1 MRHLTRVFLL
11 VCGLAAADA
20 AAARACRAQFFMSGA
35 SDTVPRVAA
44 MGSVTIPVAPE
55 RAVIYAS
62 VAGRDSTGPGALA
75 QASATR
81 DRAAAALGR
90 LGVQVAPWGFALGR
104 EEPGQ
109 RVPRMEPGPGA
120 GPLAARWGV
129 RVVVDRIDRL
139 DAVLRAL
146 AAAGVEST
154 PHVSLEADGTD
165 DARRRATEQAVAEA
179 RRDAEAMAR
188 AAGGRLGDLLTLTNM
203 SQLESGLSSDTRFLF
218 GQGYERGATLS
229 PSDVRIRASV
239 YAVWRFQRN

>member
-1 MRHLTRVFLL
+1 MRHLTRAILIL
-11 VCGLAAADA
+11 CGMAAADA
-20 AAARACRAQFFMSGA
+20 AAARACQAQFFMGGA
-35 SDTVPRVAA
+35 SDTVPRIAA
-44 MGSVTIPVAPE
+44 TGSVTIPVAPE

-104 EEPGQ
+104 EELG
-109 RVPRMEPGPGA
+109 PRTPRLEAGA

-129 RVVVDRIDRL
+129 RVAVDRIDRL

-154 PHVSLEADGTD
+154 PHVSLEADGAA
-165 DARRRATEQAVAEA
+165 DARRRATEQAVTEA
-179 RRDAEAMAR
+179 RHEAEAMAR
-188 AAGGRLGDLLTLTNM
+188 AAGGRLGELLSLTNM
-203 SQLESGLSSDTRFLF
+203 SQFESGMGSDTRFFF
-218 GQGYERGATLS
+218 GQGFERGATLS

-239 YAVWRFQRN
+239 HGVWRFQRN

>member
-1 MRHLTRVFLL
+1 MRHLARAFLFL
-11 VCGLAAADA
+11 CGVAAVDA
-20 AAARACRAQFFMSGA
+20 AGARDCQAQFFMTGPG
-35 SDTVPRVAA
+35 DTVPRIAA
-44 MGSVTIPVAPE
+44 VGSVTIPVAPT
-55 RAVIYAS
+55 RAVVYAS
-62 VAGRDSTGPGALA
+62 VAGRDSTSPGALA

-104 EEPGQ
+104 EELGQ
-109 RVPRMEPGPGA
+109 RVPRMEPGPGV

-154 PHVSLEADGTD
+154 PHVNLEADGAD
-165 DARRRATEQAVAEA
+165 DARRRATEQAVAGA
-179 RRDAEAMAR
+179 RREAEAMAR
-188 AAGGRLGDLLTLTNM
+188 AAGGRLGDLLNLTNM

-218 GQGYERGATLS
+218 GQGFERGATLS
-229 PSDVRIRASV
+229 PSDVRVRASV
-239 YAVWRFQRN
+239 HGVWRFQRN